1 MKGNGKT
8 QLEDGVHFFEKNKN
22 LDRVLITPEGIN
34 ALLKDPKVMDKY
46 ISFDENRDYFGGL
59 TQFYI
64 ANVVKKYV
72 EFMMAQ
78 GEEYDEEAL
87 NRLKQ
92 VEQVLPKYC
101 KRPIT
106 FKQYDN
112 ISRKELY
119 DIAMNMLGSASE
131 FDLFLKCQQRRELY
145 HGVSTEVFSKYI
157 TFDLSKYM
165 KRIALS
171 DTIRHYMIFIA
182 SKETLLYPN
191 AYRLEPGRKM
201 NPELENTIFQA
212 VEKKENLIEYAH
224 DLYDELNKIG
234 KYSCNFFALGQDLKN
249 PKVKEIL
256 SKGFEELTKDNA
268 ELVCKQWAE
277 AYAYLIDKIG
287 FEAYI
292 YNHGL
297 HWQVVAFCGTT
308 FLDADAVQILRS
320 KYDLSSVNDMTRSK
334 LGVNSVGFV
343 TWSFDKGEDEI
354 DKAMAVLDLKYS
366 EYRFEQT
373 EGAQE
378 EVETLISLIDDER
391 NLSERIM
398 GIRDDGNSLDTALK
412 KIGLIS
418 VLLQDSKLDTME
430 ESQYAYELLM
440 NFFPFEQQ
448 KQIAWTNAF
457 YQGITTDNCCRIPII
472 SLRLEGEMADGL
484 EEKYL
489 YFIIEPQSHAI
500 QPITRDELKR
510 RVISGQYIQGFGE
523 NAREKSV
530 PGIPE
535 ITDFDWVIRKRAE
548 YFLANKG
555 NLKIEKT
562 GKPNGRVDI

>member
-1 MKGNGKT
+1 MK
-8 QLEDGVHFFEKNKN
+8 DGTHFFETSENIG
-22 LDRVLITPEGIN
+22 RVLITPEGIN

-46 ISFDENRDYFGGL
+46 INFDENRDYFGGL

-92 VEQVLPKYC
+92 VEQVLPEYC
-101 KRPIT
+101 KRPIK

-119 DIAMNMLGSASE
+119 DITMNMLGSASE
-131 FDLFLKCQQRRELY
+131 VDTFLGCQQKRELY
-145 HGVSTEVFSKYI
+145 HGVSTEVLSKYI
-157 TFDLSKYM
+157 TLDLYKYM
-165 KRIALS
+165 KRIFLS
-171 DTIRHYMIFIA
+171 DTINHYMIFIA

-191 AYRLEPGRKM
+191 AYRLDPDRKM

-234 KYSCNFFALGQDLKN
+234 KYDCNFFALGQDLKN

-268 ELVCKQWAE
+268 KLVCKQCAE

-292 YNHGL
+292 YVDDF
-297 HWQVVAFCGTT
+297 HWQVVAFKGTT
-308 FLDADAVQILRS
+308 FLNANPVNILES
-320 KYDLSSVNDMTRSK
+320 DYDLSSLNDLTRSK
-334 LGVNSVGFV
+334 LGVDSVGFT
-343 TWSFDKGEDEI
+343 TWSFEEGEEAI
-354 DKAMAVLDLKYS
+354 DKVRNILDLKYS
-366 EYRFEQT
+366 EDRFEQT
-373 EGAQE
+373 AGAQD
-378 EVETLISLIDDER
+378 EVKNLISLISDKR
-391 NLSERIM
+391 NLSEKIM
-398 GIRDDGNSLDTALK
+398 GIGNNENPLNTALK

-472 SLRLEGEMADGL
+472 SLRLEGEMADRL

-510 RVISGQYIQGFGE
+510 RVASGQYVQGFGE
-523 NAREKSV
+523 NLKQKSV

-535 ITDFDWVIRKRAE
+535 ITDPDWVVRNRAE
-548 YFLANKG
+548 YRLANKKDMK
-555 NLKIEKT
+555 LDKT
-562 GKPNGRVDI
+562 AERIGE